1 MFHKQPKI
9 KTLKETASV
18 MLPWCAPVPLPAA
31 ELNVLKVESQ
41 TETASPAVSQNI
53 SLSLYSV
60 KHMYG

>member
-1 MFHKQPKI
+1 
-9 KTLKETASV
+9 